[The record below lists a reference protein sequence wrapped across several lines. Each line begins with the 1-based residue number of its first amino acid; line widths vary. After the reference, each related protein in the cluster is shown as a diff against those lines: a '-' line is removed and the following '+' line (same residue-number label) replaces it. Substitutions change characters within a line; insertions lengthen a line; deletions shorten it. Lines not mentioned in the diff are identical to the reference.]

1 MSEIYL
7 IEEEVM
13 LEYALADLQDMDN
26 TDYVNEGV
34 LSNIWEKVKKFFKAI
49 KDFVVKYF
57 KKFRDL
63 FKKKMILK

>member
-34 LSNIWEKVKKFFKAI
+34 LSNIWEKS
-49 KDFVVKYF
+49 
-57 KKFRDL
+57 
-63 FKKKMILK
+63 